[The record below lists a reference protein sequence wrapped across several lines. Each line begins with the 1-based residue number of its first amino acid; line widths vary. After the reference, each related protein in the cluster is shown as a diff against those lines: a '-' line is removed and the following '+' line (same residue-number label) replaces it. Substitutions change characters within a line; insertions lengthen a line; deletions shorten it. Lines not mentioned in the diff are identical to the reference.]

1 MIAKRHKVNV
11 GRQWKYSVT
20 VLTGMEVIKIYTF
33 IRSCWLASYN
43 MGAGYVIEISQWLD
57 SNDLK
62 LACHRIVDCCH
73 MAFLL
78 LDPHHPEIQT
88 EVKG

>member
-1 MIAKRHKVNV
+1 MIAKRHKGNF
-11 GRQWKYSVT
+11 GRQWTYSVT

-33 IRSCWLASYN
+33 IRSCWLTSYN
-43 MGAGYVIEISQWLD
+43 MGAVYVIEISQWLD
-57 SNDLK
+57 LNDLK
-62 LACHRIVDCCH
+62 LACHRIMDCCH

-78 LDPHHPEIQT
+78 LDPHDPEIQT

>member
-1 MIAKRHKVNV
+1 MIAKRHKGNF
-11 GRQWKYSVT
+11 GRQWTYSVT

-33 IRSCWLASYN
+33 IRSCWLTSYN
-43 MGAGYVIEISQWLD
+43 MGAVYVIEISQWLD
-57 SNDLK
+57 LNDLK
-62 LACHRIVDCCH
+62 LAWHRIMDCFH

-78 LDPHHPEIQT
+78 LDPHDPEIQT